1 MVSCS
6 ADQVKAPGVAGVSES
21 AACTE
26 FVSIGLLNV
35 KTRRAAVETLVD
47 ACAGLW
53 LMTTGSSGCISDCA
67 MKIFAVV
74 LGTEITGVTL
84 LPEVEVT
91 TMVSLVLSRLTSTVP
106 LVYEIARL
114 VRVWVELAVL
124 NTTKTSS
131 LLSTRP

>member
-6 ADQVKAPGVAGVSES
+6 ADHVKAPGAAGVRES
-21 AACTE
+21 ATCTE
-26 FVSIGLLNV
+26 LVSIGLLNV
-35 KTRRAAVETLVD
+35 KIRRAAVETLVA

-53 LMTTGSSGCISDCA
+53 LMTTGSSGCTSDCA

-74 LGTEITGVTL
+74 LGTVISGVTL
-84 LPEVEVT
+84 LLGVEVT

-106 LVYEIARL
+106 FVYEIVRL

-124 NTTKTSS
+124 KTTKTSW
-131 LLSTRP
+131 LLRTRA